1 MNLHNQQINMETFH
15 YRMYG
20 KTELAL
26 LYCPHLSSSAARRKL
41 MQWIALQ
48 PQLVEELHRMGMA
61 DNSRCFTP
69 IQVRLI
75 IEAIGEP

>member
-1 MNLHNQQINMETFH
+1 MEEFRC
-15 YRMYG
+15 RMYG

-26 LYCPHLSSSAARRKL
+26 KYCPHLSGSAARRKL

-48 PQLVEELHRMGMA
+48 PQLVEELKRMGMM
-61 DNSRCFTP
+61 DKSRCFTP

>member
-1 MNLHNQQINMETFH
+1 MKTFQ

-26 LYCPHLSSSAARRKL
+26 KYCPHLSGSAARRKL
-41 MQWIALQ
+41 MQWIGLQ
-48 PQLVEELHRMGMA
+48 PQLVEELHHMGLME
-61 DNSRCFTP
+61 NSRSFTP

-75 IEAIGEP
+75 VEAIGEP

>member
-1 MNLHNQQINMETFH
+1 METFP
-15 YRMYG
+15 YRMYR

-48 PQLVEELHRMGMA
+48 PQLVEDLHRMGMA

-75 IEAIGEP
+75 VEAIGEP